1 VFFVCSILWVD
12 EAPIVKRFAVMTDF
26 WSHFPPKN
34 TRTHE
39 ACGPSA
45 PAFAAALAGHLCGAN
60 GKTVFWLRESWQ
72 GAQLNPVGF
81 ANYLDPKQLLIAQ
94 AARQI
99 DALAAAEEA
108 LRSGHIALVVIEL
121 SQRIGLTE
129 GRRLQLAAQEGDATG
144 LCLLSE
150 DMGSNAAQTRWRC
163 TPVFDPNGAAVD
175 STLQN
180 WEIIK
185 NKSGTLKDWNVGWHA
200 QTRRISV
207 VSKPTQR

>member
-1 VFFVCSILWVD
+1 MI
-12 EAPIVKRFAVMTDF
+12 DF

-45 PAFAAALAGHLCGAN
+45 ASFAAALAGHLCTAN

-72 GAQLNPVGF
+72 GAQLNPVAF
-81 ANYLDPKQLLIAQ
+81 ATYLDPKQLLVAQ

-108 LRSGHIALVVIEL
+108 LRSGHVALVVIEL
-121 SQRIGLTE
+121 SQQIGLTE
-129 GRRLQLAAQEGDATG
+129 GRRLQLAAQEGGAMG

-163 TPVFDPNGAAVD
+163 SPVFDPNGAVVD
-175 STLQN
+175 STLQH

-185 NKSGTLKDWNVGWHA
+185 NKSGTLTSWNVGWHA
-200 QTRRISV
+200 QTRRINV
-207 VSKPTQR
+207 VSKPAQR